1 MSELWRRLGFLA
13 LALLVYRIGTHI
25 PIPGSDPTEI
35 AQFFVISQND
45 PGDNGNTLL
54 QYFNL
59 FTGGAL
65 ERLSIFA
72 LSVVPY
78 ISAAIVMQL
87 FTNSVPHLQELKKDG
102 QAGRN
107 KITQYTR
114 YATVVFALIQST
126 ALTITLQGAGIVD
139 SGLFSTILS
148 VASIVAGTVFL
159 MWLGEQISERG
170 IGNGI
175 SLIIATS
182 IIVGVPRSFGQALDQ
197 TQTNDL
203 TYLLLIFLG
212 ILTLLVVALVV
223 FVENAQRK
231 ITVNYAQRHQVRG
244 MVQAP
249 SSFLPLKLNM
259 SGVIPAIFASTFLLF
274 PATLAQ
280 WFGEVDSLNFLQ
292 ESALYLNPGQPL
304 YILLFVIL
312 IVSFCYIW
320 LALTFSSNDMADNL
334 KRGGAYIPGIRPGEQ
349 TATFIDTILS
359 RLTVFG
365 AFYLSLVCILPL
377 ILINSFGISFY
388 LGGTSVLIV
397 VVVMLDLQRQIQ
409 SYVMSQQ
416 YASILKNANIS
427 SSKKSR
433 RR

>member
-1 MSELWRRLGFLA
+1 MSELWRRLGFVA
-13 LALLVYRIGTHI
+13 LALLIYRIGTHI
-25 PIPGSDPTEI
+25 PIPGINPEQVAALFQETDQTI
-35 AQFFVISQND
+35 
-45 PGDNGNTLL
+45 L

-59 FTGGAL
+59 FSGGAL
-65 ERLSIFA
+65 ERMSIFA

-87 FTNSVPHLQELKKDG
+87 FSNSLPYLQELKKDG
-102 QAGRN
+102 QSGRN

-114 YATVVFALIQST
+114 YGTVVFALIQST
-126 ALTITLQGAGIVD
+126 ALTFTLQTAGLID
-139 SGLFSTILS
+139 SGSIFGAITAILS
-148 VASIVAGTVFL
+148 IVTGTVFL

-182 IIVGVPRSFGQALDQ
+182 IIVGVPRAFGQALTQ
-197 TQTNDL
+197 TQTGESS
-203 TYLLLIFLG
+203 YLLLIILA
-212 ILTLLVVALVV
+212 ILTLILIAFVV
-223 FVENAQRK
+223 FVENAQRR

-249 SSFLPLKLNM
+249 ASFLPLKLNM

-274 PATLAQ
+274 PASLSQ
-280 WFGEVDSLNFLQ
+280 WFGTGLGLGGLNDF
-292 ESALYLNPGQPL
+292 ATLYLAPGSPL
-304 YILLFVIL
+304 YMLLFAIL

-320 LALTFSSNDMADNL
+320 LALTFSSEDMSDNL

-365 AFYLSLVCILPL
+365 ALYLTLVCLLPL
-377 ILINSFGISFY
+377 MLINSFGISFY

-427 SSKKSR
+427 GSKKSR

>member
-1 MSELWRRLGFLA
+1 MSELWRRLGFVA
-13 LALLVYRIGTHI
+13 LALLIYRIGTHI
-25 PIPGSDPTEI
+25 PIPGINPEQVAALFQETDQTI
-35 AQFFVISQND
+35 
-45 PGDNGNTLL
+45 L

-59 FTGGAL
+59 FSGGAL
-65 ERLSIFA
+65 ERMSIFA

-87 FTNSVPHLQELKKDG
+87 FSNSLPYLQELKKDG
-102 QAGRN
+102 QSGRN

-114 YATVVFALIQST
+114 YGTVVFALIQST
-126 ALTITLQGAGIVD
+126 ALTFTLQTAGLID
-139 SGLFSTILS
+139 SGSMFGAITAILS
-148 VASIVAGTVFL
+148 IVTGTVFL

-182 IIVGVPRSFGQALDQ
+182 IIVGVPRAFGQALTQ
-197 TQTNDL
+197 TQTGESS
-203 TYLLLIFLG
+203 YLLLIILA
-212 ILTLLVVALVV
+212 ILTLILIAFVV
-223 FVENAQRK
+223 FVENAQRR

-249 SSFLPLKLNM
+249 ASFLPLKLNM

-274 PATLAQ
+274 PASLSQ
-280 WFGEVDSLNFLQ
+280 WFGTGLGLGGLNDF
-292 ESALYLNPGQPL
+292 ATLYLAPGSPL
-304 YILLFVIL
+304 YMLLFANL

-320 LALTFSSNDMADNL
+320 LALTFSSEDMSDNL

-365 AFYLSLVCILPL
+365 ALYLTLVCLLPL
-377 ILINSFGISFY
+377 MLINSFGISFY

-427 SSKKSR
+427 GSKKSKR
-433 RR
+433 R

>member
-1 MSELWRRLGFLA
+1 
-13 LALLVYRIGTHI
+13 
-25 PIPGSDPTEI
+25 
-35 AQFFVISQND
+35 
-45 PGDNGNTLL
+45 
-54 QYFNL
+54 
-59 FTGGAL
+59 
-65 ERLSIFA
+65 
-72 LSVVPY
+72 
-78 ISAAIVMQL
+78 
-87 FTNSVPHLQELKKDG
+87 
-102 QAGRN
+102 
-107 KITQYTR
+107 
-114 YATVVFALIQST
+114 
-126 ALTITLQGAGIVD
+126 
-139 SGLFSTILS
+139 
-148 VASIVAGTVFL
+148 
-159 MWLGEQISERG
+159 
-170 IGNGI
+170 
-175 SLIIATS
+175 
-182 IIVGVPRSFGQALDQ
+182 
-197 TQTNDL
+197 
-203 TYLLLIFLG
+203 
-212 ILTLLVVALVV
+212 
-223 FVENAQRK
+223 
-231 ITVNYAQRHQVRG
+231 

-274 PATLAQ
+274 PATLSS
-280 WFGEVDSLNFLQ
+280 WFGNIEGLSGLQ
-292 ESALYLNPGQPL
+292 EFALYLNPGQPL

-334 KRGGAYIPGIRPGEQ
+334 KRSGGYIPGIRPGDQ

-377 ILINSFGISFY
+377 LLINSFGISFY

-427 SSKKSR
+427 GSKKSR

>member
-1 MSELWRRLGFLA
+1 
-13 LALLVYRIGTHI
+13 
-25 PIPGSDPTEI
+25 
-35 AQFFVISQND
+35 
-45 PGDNGNTLL
+45 
-54 QYFNL
+54 
-59 FTGGAL
+59 
-65 ERLSIFA
+65 
-72 LSVVPY
+72 
-78 ISAAIVMQL
+78 
-87 FTNSVPHLQELKKDG
+87 LQELKKDG

-114 YATVVFALIQST
+114 YGTVVFALIQST
-126 ALTITLQGAGIVD
+126 ALTITLQTAGLIESSSIFGAV
-139 SGLFSTILS
+139 
-148 VASIVAGTVFL
+148 VAVLSIVTGTVFL

-182 IIVGVPRSFGQALDQ
+182 IITGVPRAFGQALEQ
-197 TQTNDL
+197 TQQGDL
-203 TYLLLIFLG
+203 NYLILIVLG
-212 ILTLLVVALVV
+212 LLTLLVVALVV

-274 PATLAQ
+274 PATLSS
-280 WFGEVDSLNFLQ
+280 WFGNIEGLGSLQ
-292 ESALYLNPGQPL
+292 EFALYLNPGQPL

-320 LALTFSSNDMADNL
+320 LALTFSSNDMAENL
-334 KRGGAYIPGIRPGEQ
+334 KRSGAYIPGIRPGEQ

-377 ILINSFGISFY
+377 LLVNSFGISFY

-427 SSKKSR
+427 GSKKSR

>member
-1 MSELWRRLGFLA
+1 MSELWRRLGFVA
-13 LALLVYRIGTHI
+13 LALLIYRIGTHI
-25 PIPGSDPTEI
+25 PIPGINPEQVAALFQETDQTI
-35 AQFFVISQND
+35 
-45 PGDNGNTLL
+45 L

-59 FTGGAL
+59 FSGGAL
-65 ERLSIFA
+65 ERMSIFA

-87 FTNSVPHLQELKKDG
+87 FSNSLPYLQELKKEG
-102 QAGRN
+102 QSGRN

-114 YATVVFALIQST
+114 YGTVVFALIQST
-126 ALTITLQGAGIVD
+126 ALTFTLQTAGLID
-139 SGLFSTILS
+139 SGSIFGAITAILS
-148 VASIVAGTVFL
+148 IVTGTVFL

-182 IIVGVPRSFGQALDQ
+182 IIVGVPRAFGQALTQ
-197 TQTNDL
+197 TQTGESS
-203 TYLLLIFLG
+203 YLLLIILA
-212 ILTLLVVALVV
+212 ILTLILIAFVV
-223 FVENAQRK
+223 FVENAQRR

-249 SSFLPLKLNM
+249 ASFLPLKLNM

-274 PATLAQ
+274 PASLSQ
-280 WFGEVDSLNFLQ
+280 WFGTGLGLGGLNDF
-292 ESALYLNPGQPL
+292 ATLYLAPGSPL
-304 YILLFVIL
+304 YMLLFAIL

-320 LALTFSSNDMADNL
+320 LALTFSSEDMSDNL

-365 AFYLSLVCILPL
+365 ALYLTLVCLLPL
-377 ILINSFGISFY
+377 MLINSFGISFY

-427 SSKKSR
+427 GSKKSKR
-433 RR
+433 R

>member
-1 MSELWRRLGFLA
+1 MSELWSRLGFLA
-13 LALLVYRIGTHI
+13 IALVVYRIGTHI
-25 PIPGSDPTEI
+25 PIPGINPEQV
-35 AQFFVISQND
+35 AALFQQSQ
-45 PGDNGNTLL
+45 GTIL

-59 FTGGAL
+59 FSGGAL
-65 ERLSIFA
+65 ERMSIFA

-78 ISAAIVMQL
+78 ISSAIVMQL
-87 FTNSVPHLQELKKDG
+87 FSNSVPYLQELKKDG

-114 YATVVFALIQST
+114 YGTVIFALIQSS
-126 ALTITLQGAGIVD
+126 ALTVTLQTAGLID
-139 SGLFSTILS
+139 AGSIFSAF
-148 VASIVAGTVFL
+148 VAVISIVTGTLFL

-175 SLIIATS
+175 SIIIATS
-182 IIVGVPRSFGQALDQ
+182 IITGVPRAFGQALEQ
-197 TQTNDL
+197 TQQGDL
-203 TYLLLIFLG
+203 NYLLLIVLAV
-212 ILTLLVVALVV
+212 LTLIVVAFVV

-231 ITVNYAQRHQVRG
+231 ITVNYAQRNQVRG
-244 MVQAP
+244 MIQAP

-274 PATLAQ
+274 PASLSS
-280 WFGEVDSLNFLQ
+280 WFGNIDGLGGLQ
-292 ESALYLNPGQPL
+292 EFSLYLNPGQPL

>member
-1 MSELWRRLGFLA
+1 MSELWRRLGFVA

-25 PIPGSDPTEI
+25 PIPGINPEQV
-35 AQFFVISQND
+35 AALFQQSQ
-45 PGDNGNTLL
+45 GTIL

-59 FTGGAL
+59 FSGGAL
-65 ERLSIFA
+65 ERMSIFA

-87 FTNSVPHLQELKKDG
+87 FSNSVPYLQELKKDG

-114 YATVVFALIQST
+114 YGTVVFALIQST
-126 ALTITLQGAGIVD
+126 ALTITLQTAGLIVAG
-139 SGLFSTILS
+139 SFFSAV
-148 VASIVAGTVFL
+148 VAVFSIVTGTVFL
-159 MWLGEQISERG
+159 MWLGEQITERG

-182 IIVGVPRSFGQALDQ
+182 IIVGVPRSFGQALEQ
-197 TQTNDL
+197 TQQGDL
-203 TYLLLIFLG
+203 NYLLLIVLG
-212 ILTLLVVALVV
+212 ILTLLVVAFVV

-274 PATLAQ
+274 PASLSS
-280 WFGEVDSLNFLQ
+280 WFGNVDGLGGLQ
-292 ESALYLNPGQPL
+292 EFALYLNPGQPL

>member
-1 MSELWRRLGFLA
+1 MSELWRRLGFVA

-25 PIPGSDPTEI
+25 PIPGIKAEQVALLFQQTDE
-35 AQFFVISQND
+35 
-45 PGDNGNTLL
+45 TLL

-59 FTGGAL
+59 FSGGAL
-65 ERLSIFA
+65 ERMSIFA

-87 FTNSVPHLQELKKDG
+87 FSNSLPYLQELKKEG
-102 QAGRN
+102 QSGRN

-114 YATVVFALIQST
+114 YATVIFALIQST
-126 ALTITLQGAGIVD
+126 ALTFTLQSAGLID
-139 SGLFSTILS
+139 SESIFGSVAAILS
-148 VASIVAGTVFL
+148 IVTGTVFL

-182 IIVGVPRSFGQALDQ
+182 IIVGVPRAFGQALQQ
-197 TQTNDL
+197 TQSGSID
-203 TYLLLIFLG
+203 YLLLIMLA
-212 ILTLLVVALVV
+212 ILTLLLIAFVV
-223 FVENAQRK
+223 FVENAQRR

-249 SSFLPLKLNM
+249 ASFLPLKLNM

-274 PATLAQ
+274 PASLSQ
-280 WFGEVDSLNFLQ
+280 WFGDGLGVGGLSNFAQ
-292 ESALYLNPGQPL
+292 LYLAPGSPL
-304 YILLFVIL
+304 YMLLFAIL
-312 IVSFCYIW
+312 IISFCYIW

-365 AFYLSLVCILPL
+365 ALYLTLVCLLPL
-377 ILINSFGISFY
+377 MLINSFGISFF

-409 SYVMSQQ
+409 SYVMSEQ

-427 SSKKSR
+427 GSKKSR

>member
-1 MSELWRRLGFLA
+1 MNELWQRLGFLA
-13 LALLVYRIGTHI
+13 VALIVYRIGTHI
-25 PIPGSDPTEI
+25 PIPGINPEQV
-35 AQFFVISQND
+35 AALFQQSQ
-45 PGDNGNTLL
+45 GTIL

-59 FTGGAL
+59 FSGGAL
-65 ERLSIFA
+65 ERMSIFA

-78 ISAAIVMQL
+78 ISSAIVMQL
-87 FTNSVPHLQELKKDG
+87 FSNSLPYLQELKKDG
-102 QAGRN
+102 QSGRN

-114 YATVVFALIQST
+114 YGAVVFAIIQST
-126 ALTITLQGAGIVD
+126 ALTITLQTAGLIE
-139 SGLFSTILS
+139 STGLFSAV
-148 VASIVAGTVFL
+148 VAISSIVAGTIFL

-182 IIVGVPRSFGQALDQ
+182 IITGVPRAIGQALEQ
-197 TQTNDL
+197 TQQGDL
-203 TYLLLIFLG
+203 NYLLLL
-212 ILTLLVVALVV
+212 ILAILSLLVVAFVV

-231 ITVNYAQRHQVRG
+231 ITVNYAQRNQVRG
-244 MVQAP
+244 MIQAP

-274 PATLAQ
+274 PASLSS
-280 WFGEVDSLNFLQ
+280 WFGNIDGLGGLQ
-292 ESALYLNPGQPL
+292 EFSLYLNPGQPL
-304 YILLFVIL
+304 YILLFVVL

-320 LALTFSSNDMADNL
+320 LALTFNSQDMADNL

-349 TATFIDTILS
+349 TASFIDLILS

-377 ILINSFGISFY
+377 ILVNSLGISFY

-397 VVVMLDLQRQIQ
+397 VVVLLDLQRQIQ

-416 YASILKNANIS
+416 LSLIHI
-427 SSKKSR
+427 
-433 RR
+433 

>member
-1 MSELWRRLGFLA
+1 MNELWQRLGFLA
-13 LALLVYRIGTHI
+13 VALIVYRIGTHI
-25 PIPGSDPTEI
+25 PIPGINPEQV
-35 AQFFVISQND
+35 AALFQQSQ
-45 PGDNGNTLL
+45 GTIL

-59 FTGGAL
+59 FSGGAL
-65 ERLSIFA
+65 ERMSIFA

-78 ISAAIVMQL
+78 ISSAIVMQL
-87 FTNSVPHLQELKKDG
+87 FSNSLPYLQELKKDG
-102 QAGRN
+102 QSGRN

-114 YATVVFALIQST
+114 YGAVVFAIIQST
-126 ALTITLQGAGIVD
+126 ALTITLQTAGLIE
-139 SGLFSTILS
+139 STGLFSAV
-148 VASIVAGTVFL
+148 VAISSIVAGTIFL

-182 IIVGVPRSFGQALDQ
+182 IITGVPRAIGQALEQ
-197 TQTNDL
+197 TQQGDL
-203 TYLLLIFLG
+203 NYLLLL
-212 ILTLLVVALVV
+212 ILAILSLLVVAFVV

-231 ITVNYAQRHQVRG
+231 ITVNYAQRNQVRG
-244 MVQAP
+244 MIQAP

-274 PATLAQ
+274 PASLSS
-280 WFGEVDSLNFLQ
+280 WFGNIDGLGGLQ
-292 ESALYLNPGQPL
+292 EFSLYLNPGQPL
-304 YILLFVIL
+304 YILLFVVL

-320 LALTFSSNDMADNL
+320 LALTFNSQDMADNL

-349 TATFIDTILS
+349 TASLIDLILS

-377 ILINSFGISFY
+377 ILVNSLGISFY

-397 VVVMLDLQRQIQ
+397 VVVLLDLQRQIQ

-416 YASILKNANIS
+416 YASVLKNANIS
-427 SSKKSR
+427 NSKKSR

>member
-1 MSELWRRLGFLA
+1 MSELWSRLGFLA
-13 LALLVYRIGTHI
+13 FALLIYRLGTHI
-25 PIPGSDPTEI
+25 PIPGINPEQV
-35 AQFFVISQND
+35 AALFQQSQ
-45 PGDNGNTLL
+45 GTIL

-59 FTGGAL
+59 FSGGAL
-65 ERLSIFA
+65 ERMSIFA

-78 ISAAIVMQL
+78 ISSAIVMQL
-87 FTNSVPHLQELKKDG
+87 FSNSLPYLQELKKEG
-102 QAGRN
+102 QSGRN

-114 YATVVFALIQST
+114 YGTVIFALVQST
-126 ALTITLQGAGIVD
+126 ALTVTLQTAGLID
-139 SGLFSTILS
+139 SGSLFQAIVAIL
-148 VASIVAGTVFL
+148 SIVAGTVFL

-175 SLIIATS
+175 SLLIATS
-182 IIVGVPRSFGQALDQ
+182 IIVGVPRAFGQALEQ
-197 TQTNDL
+197 TQQGDL
-203 TYLLLIFLG
+203 NYLLLIVLG
-212 ILTLLVVALVV
+212 ILSIVIVAFVV

-274 PATLAQ
+274 PASLSS
-280 WFGEVDSLNFLQ
+280 WFGNIDGLGGLQ
-292 ESALYLNPGQPL
+292 EFALYLNPGQPL

-320 LALTFSSNDMADNL
+320 LALTFNSNDIADNL
-334 KRGGAYIPGIRPGEQ
+334 KRGGAFIPGIRPGEQ
-349 TATFIDTILS
+349 TASFIDLILS

-377 ILINSFGISFY
+377 MLINSFGISFY

-397 VVVMLDLQRQIQ
+397 VVVLLDLQRQIQ